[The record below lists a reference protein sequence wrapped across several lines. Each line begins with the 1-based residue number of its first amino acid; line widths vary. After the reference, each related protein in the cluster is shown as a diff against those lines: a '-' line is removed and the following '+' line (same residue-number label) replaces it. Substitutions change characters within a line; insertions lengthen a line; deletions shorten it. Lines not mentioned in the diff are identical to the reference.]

1 MSVKFLAILLVVH
14 TLYYDKTYHT
24 ECAVDVNAPAEI
36 SDSILAR
43 FIHDFQ
49 TSPDA
54 LFDWAF
60 YGVGTQKDEQKN
72 SFLLEYKVTEYF
84 PERNYGKI
92 VTDIVVPGL
101 RRFKDVIIEG
111 DVFDNKYPICYNYG
125 LQAKDLT
132 IATIPN
138 AMRHMDINAC
148 YSGKLLEKGYGNL
161 YIIPVDST
169 RSIYMMDINLKY
181 GWFFN
186 IFVTKRVY
194 ANSVEWRINRYMN
207 NLKEVAEGMYR
218 SANTESE

>member
-1 MSVKFLAILLVVH
+1 MCIKVLFILLAIR

-36 SDSILAR
+36 SDSILSR
-43 FIHDFQ
+43 FIYDFQ
-49 TSPDA
+49 NSPDA

-60 YGVGTQKDEQKN
+60 YGTGAQEDDQKN

-84 PERNYGKI
+84 PERNYGRI

-101 RRFKDVIIEG
+101 TRFKNITIEG
-111 DVFDNKYPICYNYG
+111 TVIDKCYPIHYNPK
-125 LQAKDLT
+125 LRSDNLT

-138 AMRHMDINAC
+138 SMRHMDIKVN
-148 YSGKLLEKGYGNL
+148 YSGKLLDKGYGNL
-161 YIIPVDST
+161 YIIPVDKT
-169 RSIYMMDINLKY
+169 HSIYMMDINLKY

-194 ANSVEWRINRYMN
+194 ANSVEWRVNRYMQ
-207 NLKEVAEGMYR
+207 NLKQIAEKMY
-218 SANTESE
+218 NDK